1 MAGQTGGKMVVDT
14 EHDKHVW
21 VCVGVCVGVWEW
33 GGVRLMY
40 QMVVDTEHDKHV
52 CLCV

>member
-21 VCVGVCVGVWEW
+21 VCVGVWGW
-33 GGVRLMY
+33 GGVRLMN

-52 CLCV
+52 GLCV